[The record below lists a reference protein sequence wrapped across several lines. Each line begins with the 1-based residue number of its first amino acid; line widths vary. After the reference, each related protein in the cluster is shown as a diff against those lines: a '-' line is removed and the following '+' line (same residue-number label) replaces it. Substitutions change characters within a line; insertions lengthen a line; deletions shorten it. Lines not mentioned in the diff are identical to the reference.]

1 MEQCV
6 AGKFRVGA
14 KIGSGSFGNVYM
26 GTVVSTGEEVAIKVE
41 SIGSRHPRLFFESK
55 IYKMMGGAVGVPKL
69 HWYGV
74 AGDYNV
80 MVIDL
85 LGPSLEDLF
94 HFCNRKFSLKT
105 TLILADQMLTRVEYI
120 HARNI
125 LHRDLKPANF
135 AIGLGK
141 KVNRIHIIDFG
152 LSKHFTCAESQQH
165 TTHKEYQGLIGTARY
180 ASVNAHLG
188 CQQSRR
194 DDLEAVGYILMYFI
208 RGSLPWQGVNV
219 KSRKAKL
226 EQIRAMKTL
235 MPLEVLCKNC
245 PPEFA
250 AYLNY
255 CRNLRFEQSPDYAH
269 LRRTLNDAFRREGC
283 KCDFIF
289 DWTILYMQ
297 SKNQDADCGSQREGG
312 SDSEGEGE
320 TRVCSSETALSLP
333 SPAGVSIRAPGSPQ
347 GRWEPLGAPR
357 TSQGPSMAADE
368 TEIVS

>member
-125 LHRDLKPANF
+125 IHRDLKPANF

-141 KVNRIHIIDFG
+141 KVNRIHVIDFG
-152 LSKHFTCAESQQH
+152 LSKQFMFAGSQQH
-165 TTHKEYQGLIGTARY
+165 ATEKENNGLIGTARY
-180 ASVNAHLG
+180 ASVNAHQGL
-188 CQQSRR
+188 QQSRR
-194 DDLEAVGYILMYFI
+194 DDLEAVGYILVYFLC
-208 RGSLPWQGVNV
+208 GSLPWQGVTV
-219 KSRKAKL
+219 KSKKVQL
-226 EQIRAMKTL
+226 EQIKAMKTF
-235 MPLEVLCKNC
+235 MPPQVLCKNI
-245 PPEFA
+245 PSEFA
-250 AYLNY
+250 AYFDY
-255 CRNLRFEQSPDYAH
+255 CRSLRFEETPDYAH
-269 LRRTLNDAFRREGC
+269 LRRMLQDVFRREGYRS
-283 KCDFIF
+283 DNIF
-289 DWTILYMQ
+289 DWTIQYMRLQ
-297 SKNQDADCGSQREGG
+297 VQDAGCGSQHGDDCDSGG
-312 SDSEGEGE
+312 EAE
-320 TRVCSSETALSLP
+320 TRVWSSGTDLSLP
-333 SPAGVSIRAPGSPQ
+333 SPA
-347 GRWEPLGAPR
+347 
-357 TSQGPSMAADE
+357 
-368 TEIVS
+368 